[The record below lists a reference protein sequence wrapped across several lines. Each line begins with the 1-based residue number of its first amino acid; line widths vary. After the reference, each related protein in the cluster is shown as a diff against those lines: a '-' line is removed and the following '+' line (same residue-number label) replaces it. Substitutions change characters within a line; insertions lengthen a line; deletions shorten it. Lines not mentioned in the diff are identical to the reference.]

1 MWIIWS
7 ENNTDS
13 NSMSWMICKTNDN
26 SGSSTEYTKYNP
38 LRSISKRC
46 VRSSNSLLNNMSNQ
60 QPEELPESTEK
71 LDTINTAIQEL
82 PWKQRSKVSDGYHTF
97 RELYEHRMT
106 LFQALCNEIAHANN
120 QNGFR
125 VPDRKNVWKSKLHS
139 DGTMYDNMF
148 IVWIGTIKWQ
158 TLTYHIHISYWD
170 DFWVPEIEK
179 APEWDGHTSEDV
191 LRLLK
196 EI

>member
-1 MWIIWS
+1 
-7 ENNTDS
+7 
-13 NSMSWMICKTNDN
+13 
-26 SGSSTEYTKYNP
+26 
-38 LRSISKRC
+38 
-46 VRSSNSLLNNMSNQ
+46 MSNQ
-60 QPEELPESTEK
+60 SPEELPESTEK

-106 LFQALCNEIAHANN
+106 LFQALCNALVKRNFDWKNIWY
-120 QNGFR
+120 Q
-125 VPDRKNVWKSKLHS
+125 DRNVWKSKLHS

-148 IVWIGTIKWQ
+148 IAWIGTIKGQ
-158 TLTYHIHISYWD
+158 TLTYHIHISYWE